1 MEIIN
6 MTTLCEMIP
15 ENYTGIV
22 YYTSTRSKYW
32 YKEGRAHRIDGP
44 AVECPAVEYGNG
56 ERYWWV
62 DGVYYF
68 GNILCSTINSSIFLG
83 IEKGKYDLRWIK
95 FLTED
100 GVEEYPI
107 IPGMETDP
115 LFKKAFRKL
124 SLEI

>member
-1 MEIIN
+1 MEIIE
-6 MTTLCEMIP
+6 TTNPNEMIP

-22 YYTSTRSKYW
+22 YYTNTRSRYW

-44 AVECPAVEYGNG
+44 AVEYKNR

-68 GNILCSTINSSIFLG
+68 GIILCSIIDSSIFLG
-83 IEKGKYDLRWIK
+83 IEKGKYDLYWLK
-95 FLTED
+95 FLTENE
-100 GVEEYPI
+100 GIQEFPI